1 MGAQP
6 LDHFNDDVIEPDAQG
21 AIGQHLHRDMTIA
34 HMPGDAG
41 SLHQVVAAKIGN
53 GFFGRDDPHKP
64 AAFEE
69 QTVAIGHARGLI
81 QIELDHLIVIGAQ
94 PDTPAMPVLVVQ
106 RDAGGFLIGRPIARA
121 QDACR
126 TPQHQK
132 RKYRWAMDSSSA
144 GSQVISSPSA
154 RTS

>member
-6 LDHFNDDVIEPDAQG
+6 LDHFYDDVIEPNTQRAVR
-21 AIGQHLHRDMTIA
+21 QHLHRNMTVA
-34 HMPGDAG
+34 HMPGDACG
-41 SLHQVVAAKIGN
+41 LHQVVAAKVGN
-53 GFFGRDDPHKP
+53 RFLGGNDPHEP
-64 AAFEE
+64 AIFEG
-69 QTVAIGHARGLI
+69 QTVAIGHARGLV

-94 PDTPAMPVLVVQ
+94 PDTPTMPILVVQ
-106 RDAGGFLIGRPIARA
+106 RDAGGFLIGRPIART

-126 TPQHQK
+126 PPEHQK

-144 GSQVISSPSA
+144 GSQVSSSPSA